1 MGTAHPPRPA
11 SDHRP
16 QQGIDQC
23 NQNFVMIH
31 GPSRSVEGL
40 ENNTPL
46 GSVDALTSR
55 NGFNQGG
62 GLESVGKRMNT
73 LSLRAII
80 FDASLAIQTC
90 TWMAP
95 YCVAGL

>member
-1 MGTAHPPRPA
+1 MGTANPPRPA

-16 QQGIDQC
+16 LQGINQC

-31 GPSRSVEGL
+31 GPSRSVEGHG
-40 ENNTPL
+40 NNTPL

-55 NGFNQGG
+55 NGFNQDDD
-62 GLESVGKRMNT
+62 LESLGRRIM

-95 YCVAGL
+95 YCVAVV